1 MNLATITETCGG
13 KYIIKKEVW
22 YIPGKYRQWLTL
34 QDTGEWSSAYSNSRL
49 AFKTRAEADKFL
61 KQGVLK

>member
-22 YIPGKYRQWLTL
+22 YIPGKSKIWLTL
-34 QDTGEWSSAYSNSRL
+34 ENNGEWSSAYSKSRL
-49 AFKTRAEADKFL
+49 LFNTKPEAEKHISSLDL
-61 KQGVLK
+61 